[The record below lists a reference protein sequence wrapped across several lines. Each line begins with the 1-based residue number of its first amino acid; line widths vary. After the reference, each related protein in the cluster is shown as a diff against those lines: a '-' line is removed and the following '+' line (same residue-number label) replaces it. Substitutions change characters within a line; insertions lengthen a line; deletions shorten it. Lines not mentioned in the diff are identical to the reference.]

1 MKKNFALALAIL
13 MMLMLVACG
22 NDTPQGNVSDTD
34 AETQKAELSRGKI
47 EGDVYKNEFLG
58 FEFVKPSSWVY
69 STDEEIAAVMNVAV
83 DNILGDKYK
92 EALEN
97 NPAVYDMMV
106 VDIVTRSNISVVYE
120 NLQKTF
126 ATNITEEQYIEAVKQ
141 QVSGVSGMTISFSD
155 KLENVKLGKTEFKKC
170 VCETEAYGVKMT
182 QVYYLHKFDV
192 YMASVIVTL
201 PDGYSVA
208 DIEAMFR

>member
-1 MKKNFALALAIL
+1 MKKIFALVLAIL

-22 NDTPQGNVSDTD
+22 NDTPQGDGSDTD

-106 VDIVTRSNISVVYE
+106 VDIVTRSNISVGYE

-126 ATNITEEQYIEAVKQ
+126 ATNITEEQYIEAMKEQ
-141 QVSGVSGMTISFSD
+141 FKSVSAMTVEFPEESE
-155 KLENVKLGKTEFKKC
+155 KVKLGVEK
-170 VCETEAYGVKMT
+170 
-182 QVYYLHKFDV
+182 
-192 YMASVIVTL
+192 
-201 PDGYSVA
+201 
-208 DIEAMFR
+208 R